1 MRRPARS
8 AVRRHTAGLCTRSL
22 HGPDRQLR
30 LGGSPVVSIVPLASA
45 ETGNMRLSFG
55 CSPTPARTITVVAD
69 PDTVPDLS
77 DLGGALRAGLA
88 TLGRTVE
95 AVS

>member
-1 MRRPARS
+1 MHTLAARS
-8 AVRRHTAGLCTRSL
+8 GPAAQAQRQPCRLDRAAGVRG
-22 HGPDRQLR
+22 DRQHEAQLR
-30 LGGSPVVSIVPLASA
+30 L
-45 ETGNMRLSFG
+45 LSYAG
-55 CSPTPARTITVVAD
+55 TLTITVVAD

-77 DLGGALRAGLA
+77 DLGALRAGLA